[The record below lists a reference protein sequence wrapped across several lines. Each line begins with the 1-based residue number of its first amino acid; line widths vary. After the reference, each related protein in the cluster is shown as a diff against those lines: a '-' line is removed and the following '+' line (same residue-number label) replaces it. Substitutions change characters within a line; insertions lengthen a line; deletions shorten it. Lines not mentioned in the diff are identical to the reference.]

1 MSNLEQRFL
10 GLEHQTISND
20 VIGLYDNAL
29 DNSEKLAGYAADNNL
44 KIIYPADNELFID
57 MDSEQAHTLFLDQVE
72 VLRQVIEVTHVN
84 VYPSRSGLPNRHAI
98 VTVRLPKNRGVNRGV
113 LIEMERLALQTMLG
127 SDRRCELLRY
137 VRYCFKDPHPTLFL
151 EKQ

>member
-20 VIGLYDNAL
+20 VHGLYDKAL

-44 KIIYPADNELFID
+44 KIIYPAANELFID

-72 VLRQVIEVTHVN
+72 VLQQVIEVTHVN

-98 VTVRLPKNRGVNRGV
+98 VAVRLPKNRGVSHRDGTAGITNN
-113 LIEMERLALQTMLG
+113 AW
-127 SDRRCELLRY
+127 LR
-137 VRYCFKDPHPTLFL
+137 PTL
-151 EKQ
+151 